1 MTDDALNSN
10 LSSDLS
16 ANDLSADDFEFADPE
31 YSHLQA
37 SSKAYALG
45 TAEGQ
50 SALLTELARNS
61 GVQTVVLSNLQ
72 GQVITE
78 RGPRDAA
85 PLGSVV
91 AATALLFRGRGLKLV
106 SAQFAGATVCMRV
119 VGDYCVAVVA
129 RGNVNV
135 GRLLTEL
142 QQIEVAA

>member
-1 MTDDALNSN
+1 MDDF
-10 LSSDLS
+10 
-16 ANDLSADDFEFADPE
+16 SADDFEFIDPE

-37 SSKAYALG
+37 ASKSYALA
-45 TAEGQ
+45 TPEGQ
-50 SALLTELARNS
+50 NALLTELARNA

-78 RGPRDAA
+78 RAPQGVA

-91 AATALLFRGRGLKLV
+91 AATALLLRGRGLKLV
-106 SAQFAGATVCMRV
+106 SAQFASGTVCMRV